1 MGNISEAEK
10 TESRKRF
17 KEVEVVQFSLFKT
30 ILVPICHVEFNIS
43 DLTSRVPEEMSSDF
57 G

>member
-10 TESRKRF
+10 TESCKRF
-17 KEVEVVQFSLFKT
+17 QEVEVVQFSLFET
-30 ILVPICHVEFNIS
+30 ILVPIYHVEFNTS